1 LHKSSKPALL
11 GDFFHFYNG
20 EFLFQFS
27 KQGSGH
33 HFFAMLYQI
42 ILTIKAIAIGSS
54 VFFQKVFV
62 NSMSKFKAAQ

>member
-1 LHKSSKPALL
+1 VFLQNYNYIKKLHYFAETSN
-11 GDFFHFYNG
+11 FFFV
-20 EFLFQFS
+20 S
-27 KQGSGH
+27 GSGH

-54 VFFQKVFV
+54 VFFQKAFV